1 MGEGGG
7 GEREEGRG
15 RREEGGGEREE
26 GRGRREEGGGRREEG
41 GGEREGQKGRKGEGR
56 GGEREER
63 RGRRGE
69 GGGRREEGGGLTN
82 CDGISTDFAPTNFNR
97 SAEHPV
103 GKRKGRMVG
112 LMVWGT
118 QTHQCPTMLYCL
130 MGTSCPAIVPADEWP
145 GDKVSFT

>member
-1 MGEGGG
+1 MKG
-7 GEREEGRG
+7 EEG
-15 RREEGGGEREE
+15 
-26 GRGRREEGGGRREEG
+26 
-41 GGEREGQKGRKGEGR
+41 
-56 GGEREER
+56 

-69 GGGRREEGGGLTN
+69 GGREREEGRGKRRREREEGRGLTN

-103 GKRKGRMVG
+103 GERKGRMVG
-112 LMVWGT
+112 LMEWGS